1 MLPLRFNLKLFVIL
15 FVVFIVFTC
24 IGTLSHELGHIAI
37 AKILGYETH
46 LGYGYMNYDKANG
59 ANMNDSLLIRIG
71 GPLQTMLTG
80 TIGLILLFLWRK
92 KFNLEQSLSWGQWAL
107 IFITL
112 FWLRQSANMI
122 MATPGLLAGRLL
134 RGDESYIA
142 YLLRWPLYSV
152 SVVTGFIGLWVLAT
166 VILRFIPR
174 KHRLTFMLAGLTGG
188 VTGFWLW
195 LIKLG
200 PVLMP

>member
-1 MLPLRFNLKLFVIL
+1 MLPLRFNVKLFVIL

-24 IGTLSHELGHIAI
+24 VGTLTHEMGHIAI
-37 AKILGYETH
+37 AKMLGYKTH
-46 LGYGYMNYDKANG
+46 LGYGYMNYDSPHGSNRK
-59 ANMNDSLLIRIG
+59 DSLLISIG
-71 GPLQTMLTG
+71 GPLQTILTG

-92 KFNLEQSLSWGQWAL
+92 KFNLEQNLSWGQWAL

-122 MATPGLLAGRLL
+122 MVIPDLSTGRLL
-134 RGDESYIA
+134 RGDEFRIA
-142 YLLRWPLYSV
+142 YHLNWPSHSISV
-152 SVVTGFIGLWVLAT
+152 ITGLIGLLVLAT
-166 VILRFIPR
+166 VIIRFIPQ
-174 KHRLTFMLAGLTGG
+174 KHRVTFMLAGLAGG

>member
-1 MLPLRFNLKLFVIL
+1 MLPLRFDLKLFVVL

-24 IGTLSHELGHIAI
+24 IGTLTHEMGHIAI
-37 AKILGYETH
+37 AKMLGYETH
-46 LGYGYMNYDKANG
+46 LGYGYMNYDKTNG
-59 ANMNDSLLIRIG
+59 HNLKNGLFISIG

-80 TIGLILLFLWRK
+80 TIGLTLLFLRRK
-92 KFNLEQSLSWGQWAL
+92 KFNLEQNLSWGQWAL

-112 FWLRQSANMI
+112 FWLRQSTNMI
-122 MATPGLLAGRLL
+122 MSIPGLLAGRLL
-134 RGDESYIA
+134 GGDEFRIA
-142 YLLRWPLYSV
+142 YLLRWPLSSI
-152 SVVTGFIGLWVLAT
+152 SVVTGLIGLLVLAT
-166 VILRFIPR
+166 VILRFIPQ
-174 KHRLTFMLAGLTGG
+174 KHRVTFMLAGLAGG